1 MSMMEWLQSVDW
13 NVTWLL
19 LISGVVVGIINTL
32 GGGGSVITMALYM
45 AMGIPVAVA
54 NGTNR
59 IAVVMQNFSATIAF
73 MRKSMVDIKNSLLLG
88 LPTIFGTSAGSL
100 FALDVSDKTF
110 KVCLSL
116 VLAIILVYLI
126 LDRDQAPK
134 KEGHKLQVRWW
145 HYPIFFL
152 VGFYG
157 GYIYI
162 GLGFL
167 ILAVTI
173 WTMKLD
179 IVTANVLK
187 GCVIFISTPF
197 ALAVFMYNGQVDY
210 AAGLVHGV
218 GNILGALLASHWA
231 VSWGVKF
238 VKWFTF
244 FIIIVSFV
252 DLVGWISLQDLLSK
266 MM

>member
-1 MSMMEWLQSVDW
+1 MMEWLQSVDW
-13 NVTWLL
+13 NVTVLL
-19 LISGVVVGIINTL
+19 LVSGVVVGIINTL

-88 LPTIFGTSAGSL
+88 LPTILGTIAGSL

-134 KEGHKLQVRWW
+134 KEGHKLHVRWW

-210 AAGLVHGV
+210 VAGLVHGV
-218 GNILGALLASHWA
+218 GNILGAILASHWA

-244 FIIIVSFV
+244 FIIIVSFI
-252 DLVGWISLQDLLSK
+252 DLVGWISLQNLLSK

>member
-1 MSMMEWLQSVDW
+1 MMEWLHSVEW
-13 NVTWLL
+13 NVIVLL
-19 LISGVVVGIINTL
+19 LVSGVVVGIINTL

-59 IAVVMQNFSATIAF
+59 IAVVMQNMSATVAF
-73 MRKSMVDIKNSLLLG
+73 MRKKMLDIKNSVLLG
-88 LPTIFGTSAGSL
+88 LPTIIGTICGSL

-116 VLAIILVYLI
+116 VLAIILIYLI
-126 LDRDQAPK
+126 LDRGNAPK
-134 KEGHKLQVRWW
+134 VEGHKLKIRWW
-145 HYPIFFL
+145 HYPLFFI

-167 ILAVTI
+167 ILAVTV

-179 IVTANVLK
+179 LVTANALK
-187 GCVIFISTPF
+187 GCVIFLSTPF

-210 AAGLVHGV
+210 VAGLVHGV
-218 GNILGALLASHWA
+218 GNILGAVLASHWA
-231 VSWGVKF
+231 ISWGVKF
-238 VKWFTF
+238 VKWFTL
-244 FIIIVSFV
+244 FIIIVSFI
-252 DLVGWISLQDLLSK
+252 DLVGLISLQSMLSQ

>member
-1 MSMMEWLQSVDW
+1 MMEWLQDVEW
-13 NVTWLL
+13 NVMVLL

-32 GGGGSVITMALYM
+32 GGGGSVITMALFM

-59 IAVVMQNFSATIAF
+59 IAVVMQNLSATIAF
-73 MRKSMVDIKNSLLLG
+73 MRKKMLDLKSSVLLG
-88 LPTIFGTSAGSL
+88 LPTILGTIAGSL

-110 KVCLSL
+110 KICLSL
-116 VLAIILVYLI
+116 VLAIILIYLI
-126 LDRDQAPK
+126 LDRDNAAPK
-134 KEGHKLQVRWW
+134 QEGHKLRIRWW
-145 HYPIFFL
+145 HYPIFFF

-173 WTMKLD
+173 WTMRLD

-210 AAGLVHGV
+210 VAGLVHGV
-218 GNILGALLASHWA
+218 GNIVGALLASHWA

-238 VKWFTF
+238 VKWFTL
-244 FIIIVSFV
+244 FIIVVSFI
-252 DLVGWISLQDLLSK
+252 DLVGLISLQDMLSN

>member
-1 MSMMEWLQSVDW
+1 MMEWIGNCDW
-13 NVTWLL
+13 NVIILL
-19 LISGVVVGIINTL
+19 LVSGVVVGIINTL
-32 GGGGSVITMALYM
+32 GGGGSVITMALFM

-59 IAVVMQNFSATIAF
+59 IAVVMQNLSATIAF
-73 MRKSMVDIKNSLLLG
+73 MRKKMLDLKSSLLLG
-88 LPTIFGTSAGSL
+88 IPTVLGTIAGSL

-126 LDRDQAPK
+126 LDRGNAPK
-134 KEGHKLQVRWW
+134 QEGQSLKIRWW

-179 IVTANVLK
+179 LVTANVLK
-187 GCVIFISTPF
+187 GCVIFISMPF

-210 AAGLVHGV
+210 VAGLVHGV
-218 GNILGALLASHWA
+218 GNILGAILASHWA

-238 VKWFTF
+238 VKWFTL
-244 FIIIVSFV
+244 FIIIVSFI
-252 DLVGWISLQDLLSK
+252 DLVGLISLQDMLSH
-266 MM
+266 ML

>member
-1 MSMMEWLQSVDW
+1 MMEWLQSVDW
-13 NVTWLL
+13 VEITLL
-19 LISGVVVGIINTL
+19 LVSGVVVGIINTL
-32 GGGGSVITMALYM
+32 GGGGSVITMALFM
-45 AMGIPVAVA
+45 AMGIPVATA

-59 IAVVMQNFSATIAF
+59 IAVVMQNLSATIAF

-88 LPTIFGTSAGSL
+88 VPTILGTIAGSL
-100 FALDVSDKTF
+100 CALDVSESTF
-110 KVCLSL
+110 KICLSL

-126 LDRDQAPK
+126 LDRDKVSQ
-134 KEGHKLQVRWW
+134 KEGHKLRIRWW

-210 AAGLVHGV
+210 VAGLVHAV
-218 GNILGALLASHWA
+218 GNILGAVMASHWA

-238 VKWFTF
+238 VKWFTL
-244 FIIIVSFV
+244 FIIIVSFI
-252 DLVGWISLQDLLSK
+252 DLVGLISLQDMLSTILN
-266 MM
+266 

>member
-1 MSMMEWLQSVDW
+1 MIDWIVNCEWNAIV
-13 NVTWLL
+13 LL
-19 LISGVVVGIINTL
+19 LVSGIIVGIINTL

-59 IAVVMQNFSATIAF
+59 IAVVMQNLSATIAF
-73 MRKSMVDIKNSLLLG
+73 MRKKMLDLKSSLLLVI
-88 LPTIFGTSAGSL
+88 PTVLGTVAGSL
-100 FALDVSDKTF
+100 LACDVSDKTF

-126 LDRDQAPK
+126 LDRGNAPK
-134 KEGHKLQVRWW
+134 KEGHALKIRWW

-210 AAGLVHGV
+210 YAGLMHGV
-218 GNILGALLASHWA
+218 GNILGAVMASHWA
-231 VSWGVKF
+231 ATWGVKF
-238 VKWFTF
+238 VKWFTL
-244 FIIIVSFV
+244 FIIIVSFM
-252 DLVGWISLQDLLSK
+252 DLVGWISLQNLLSN
-266 MM
+266 ML

>member
-1 MSMMEWLQSVDW
+1 MMEWFSDCNW
-13 NVTWLL
+13 NVIVLL
-19 LISGVVVGIINTL
+19 LVSGVIVGIINTL
-32 GGGGSVITMALYM
+32 GGGGSVITMALFM
-45 AMGIPVAVA
+45 AMGIPVSVA

-59 IAVVMQNFSATIAF
+59 IAVVMQNLSATIAF
-73 MRKSMVDIKNSLLLG
+73 MRKKMLDLKSSLLLG
-88 LPTIFGTSAGSL
+88 IPTVLGTVAGSL
-100 FALDVSDKTF
+100 LAIDVSDKTF

-126 LDRDQAPK
+126 LDRGNAPK
-134 KEGHKLQVRWW
+134 KEGHALKIRWW

-173 WTMKLD
+173 WTMNLD

-187 GCVIFISTPF
+187 GCVIFLSTPF

-210 AAGLVHGV
+210 IAGLVHGL
-218 GNILGALLASHWA
+218 GNILGAVLASHWA

-238 VKWFTF
+238 VKWFTL
-244 FIIIVSFV
+244 FIIVVSFI
-252 DLVGWISLQDLLSK
+252 DLVGLISLQDMLSK

>member
-1 MSMMEWLQSVDW
+1 MMEWLQGVDW
-13 NVTWLL
+13 IVFTLL
-19 LISGVVVGIINTL
+19 LVSGVVVGIINTL
-32 GGGGSVITMALYM
+32 GGGGSVITMALFM
-45 AMGIPVAVA
+45 AMGIPVATA

-73 MRKSMVDIKNSLLLG
+73 MRKNLVDIKNSLLLG
-88 LPTIFGTSAGSL
+88 VPTILGTIVGSL
-100 FALDVSDKTF
+100 FAIDVSESTF
-110 KVCLSL
+110 KICLSL

-126 LDRDQAPK
+126 LDRDK
-134 KEGHKLQVRWW
+134 VSNSKEGHRLKIRWW

-210 AAGLVHGV
+210 AAGLIHGV
-218 GNILGALLASHWA
+218 GNILGAVLASHWA

-238 VKWFTF
+238 VKWFTL
-244 FIIIVSFV
+244 FIIVVSFI
-252 DLVGWISLQDLLSK
+252 DLVGLISLQDMLSNILN
-266 MM
+266 

>member
-1 MSMMEWLQSVDW
+1 MEWLGNCDW
-13 NVTWLL
+13 NVIVLL
-19 LISGVVVGIINTL
+19 LVSGVVVGIINTL
-32 GGGGSVITMALYM
+32 GGGGSVITMALFM
-45 AMGIPVAVA
+45 AMGIPVSVA

-59 IAVVMQNFSATIAF
+59 IAVVMQNLSATIAF
-73 MRKSMVDIKNSLLLG
+73 MRKKMLDLKSSLLLG
-88 LPTIFGTSAGSL
+88 IPTVLGTVAGSL
-100 FALDVSDKTF
+100 LALDVSDKTF

-126 LDRDQAPK
+126 LDRGNAPK
-134 KEGHKLQVRWW
+134 KEGHALKIQWW

-173 WTMKLD
+173 WTMNLD

-187 GCVIFISTPF
+187 GCVIFLSTPF

-210 AAGLVHGV
+210 VAGLVHGV
-218 GNILGALLASHWA
+218 GNILGAVMASHWV

-238 VKWFTF
+238 VKWFTL
-244 FIIIVSFV
+244 FIIIVSFI
-252 DLVGWISLQDLLSK
+252 DLVGLISLQDMLSH
-266 MM
+266 ML

>member
-1 MSMMEWLQSVDW
+1 MMEWFSDCNW
-13 NVTWLL
+13 NVIVLL
-19 LISGVVVGIINTL
+19 LVSGVIVGIINTL
-32 GGGGSVITMALYM
+32 GGGGSVITMALFM
-45 AMGIPVAVA
+45 AMGIPVSVA

-59 IAVVMQNFSATIAF
+59 IAVVMQNLSATIAF
-73 MRKSMVDIKNSLLLG
+73 MRKKMLDLKSSLLLG
-88 LPTIFGTSAGSL
+88 IPTVLGTVAGSL
-100 FALDVSDKTF
+100 LAIDVSDKTF

-126 LDRDQAPK
+126 LDRGNAPK
-134 KEGHKLQVRWW
+134 KEGHALKIRWW

-173 WTMKLD
+173 WTMNLD

-187 GCVIFISTPF
+187 GCVIFLSTPF

-210 AAGLVHGV
+210 VAGLVHGV
-218 GNILGALLASHWA
+218 GNILGAVMASHWV

-238 VKWFTF
+238 VKWFTL
-244 FIIIVSFV
+244 FIIIVSFI
-252 DLVGWISLQDLLSK
+252 DLVGLISLQEMLSQ
-266 MM
+266 ML

>member
-1 MSMMEWLQSVDW
+1 MMEWLHNVEW
-13 NVTWLL
+13 NVMVLL
-19 LISGVVVGIINTL
+19 LVSGVVVGIINTL
-32 GGGGSVITMALYM
+32 GGGGSVITMALFM

-59 IAVVMQNFSATIAF
+59 IAVVMQNLSATIAF
-73 MRKSMVDIKNSLLLG
+73 MRKKMLDLKSSVLLG
-88 LPTIFGTSAGSL
+88 LPTIFGTIAGSL
-100 FALDVSDKTF
+100 FALDVSDRTF
-110 KVCLSL
+110 KICLSL
-116 VLAIILVYLI
+116 VLAIILIYLI
-126 LDRDQAPK
+126 LDRDNAAPK
-134 KEGHKLQVRWW
+134 QEGHKLKIRWW
-145 HYPIFFL
+145 HYPIFFF

-173 WTMKLD
+173 WTMRLD

-210 AAGLVHGV
+210 VAGLVHGV
-218 GNILGALLASHWA
+218 GNILGAVLASHWA

-238 VKWFTF
+238 VKWFTL
-244 FIIIVSFV
+244 FIIVVSFI
-252 DLVGWISLQDLLSK
+252 DLVGLISLQDMLLK